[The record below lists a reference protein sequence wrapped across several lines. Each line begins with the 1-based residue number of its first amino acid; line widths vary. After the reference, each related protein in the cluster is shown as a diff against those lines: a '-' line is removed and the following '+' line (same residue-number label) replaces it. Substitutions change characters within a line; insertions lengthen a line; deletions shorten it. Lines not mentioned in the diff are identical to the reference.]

1 LLKDR
6 LTISG
11 DPNAEFLP
19 ILLTTATNIGSL
31 LCDGIRDAILVQ
43 GEEVRVRRCDR
54 PTIFCG
60 QAGTRIFKTDFIACL
75 PFLFTN
81 LFASGASPGG

>member
-43 GEEVRVRRCDR
+43 GEEVQGQDR
-54 PTIFCG
+54 KI
-60 QAGTRIFKTDFIACL
+60 DFTTGL
-75 PFLFTN
+75 R
-81 LFASGASPGG
+81 SSV